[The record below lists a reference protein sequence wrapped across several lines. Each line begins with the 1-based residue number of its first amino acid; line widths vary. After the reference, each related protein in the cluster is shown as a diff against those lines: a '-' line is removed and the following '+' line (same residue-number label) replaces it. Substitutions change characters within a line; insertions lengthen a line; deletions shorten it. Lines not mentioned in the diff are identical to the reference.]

1 MALGQQGNLTTC
13 GSGGSFVVLDGDG
26 GPEPLLVAAGAGS
39 ARNDKEFGR
48 GNMEK
53 TAVGNNRI
61 KSSGK
66 RMFLRGDEENVFCAG
81 AGYSEAPEVTNLANG
96 CVPPKTFSEG
106 LTGGKGV
113 DWNGFVYEGGF
124 GGGGGFYAR
133 IVDGEWKYYYGAGGG
148 FTGGSTKVHYEKLET
163 VNDNEIEAVFGGGG
177 GSYSADPN
185 AKFDNQYVEF
195 GYCKIIKQNK

>member
-1 MALGQQGNLTTC
+1 MGQQGKSNLC
-13 GSGGSFVVLDGDG
+13 GSGGSSVVLDGDG

-39 ARNDKEFGR
+39 ARTNDKEFGR
-48 GNMEK
+48 GNIEK

-66 RMFLRGDEENVFCAG
+66 QMFLPGDEKNVYCAG

-113 DWNGFVYEGGF
+113 SSDGFVLEGGF
-124 GGGGGFYAR
+124 GGGGGAYVR
-133 IVDGEWKYYYGAGGG
+133 KVNGDLKYYYGAGGG
-148 FTGGSTKVHYEKLET
+148 FTGGTTKVHNGKLKDKNGDEFES
-163 VNDNEIEAVFGGGG
+163 VVGGGG

-185 AKFDNQYVEF
+185 AKFDNQYVEY
-195 GYCKIIKQNK
+195 GSCKIIKQNK